1 MNRMSAFVCC
11 LAVMACF
18 PASAQDGPLAT
29 EGHGLLPEP
38 SAAADATLGGVA
50 PAHPFVS
57 DPSGGFSRVLFQ
69 SSDDA
74 NFNVTIRDYS
84 FPPDKQARSV
94 TLPAG
99 ALLQLR
105 NDVAAVT
112 VAKQRVE
119 AAAAARVA
127 VPAGAPIE
135 VTNGGD
141 SAAVIRVFLF
151 EAK

>member
-1 MNRMSAFVCC
+1 MAF
-11 LAVMACF
+11 A
-18 PASAQDGPLAT
+18 PAGAQDGPLTT
-29 EGHGLLPEP
+29 EGRGLLPEP
-38 SAAADATLGGVA
+38 SAAADDATLGGVP

-99 ALLQLR
+99 GLLQLFS
-105 NDVAAVT
+105 DVAAVSI
-112 VAKQRVE
+112 AKQPVE
-119 AAAAARVA
+119 AAAAAMVA
-127 VPAGAPIE
+127 VPAGAPVE

-141 SAAVIRVFLF
+141 SAAVIRVYLF